1 MIKNAISY
9 RAGLFLFIQ
18 RTPTVA
24 FPFNLQDVFQKQS
37 DEIPLQLEN
46 VSFKTQHLT
55 GIQAKLGRK
64 WLPVHMRSVSN
75 LAF

>member
-1 MIKNAISY
+1 M
-9 RAGLFLFIQ
+9 
-18 RTPTVA
+18 A
-24 FPFNLQDVFQKQS
+24 FPFNLQDIFQKQS